1 MSSATEPERL
11 LIVNA
16 DDFGLTDGVCRA
28 IVRAHR
34 DGIVTS
40 TSVLAVGP
48 AFARNASMLDDVPEL
63 GVGVHLAA
71 VGEDPPVLSAR
82 EVPTLVDRH
91 GRFPLSWRQFFPRM
105 ALRRIDLDDLE
116 REFTAQGDAVRAAV
130 GAERVTH
137 LDTHQHVHLWPRID
151 ALVCR
156 LAKAWGVP
164 GMRITRSVG
173 NGVKGRAVNLLG
185 ARLDRRARAAGLA
198 VPETFAGFD
207 EAGGVT
213 ESTLVGVIDQLAS
226 SGASTAEIGVHP
238 GEHGDADLAR
248 YEWGYRWGDEL
259 DALTSASVREAVDR
273 AGFRLGSF
281 AALRPVH
288 P

>member
-1 MSSATEPERL
+1 MSSATAPERL

-48 AFARNASMLDDVPEL
+48 AFTRGAPMLDDVPGL

-82 EVPTLVDRH
+82 EIPTLVDEH
-91 GRFPLSWRQFFPRM
+91 GRFPLSWRQFLPRM
-105 ALRRIDLDDLE
+105 ALRRIDLADLE
-116 REFTAQGDAVRAAV
+116 REFTAQGEAVRAAV
-130 GAERVTH
+130 GAGRVTH
-137 LDTHQHVHLWPRID
+137 LDTHQHLHLWPRID
-151 ALVCR
+151 SLVCR
-156 LAKAWGVP
+156 LARAWGVP
-164 GMRITRSVG
+164 GVRVTRSVG
-173 NGVKGRAVNLLG
+173 AGVTGRLVNLLG
-185 ARLDRRARAAGLA
+185 ARLDRRARRAGLA
-198 VPETFAGFD
+198 VPEMFAGFD

-213 ESTLVGVIDQLAS
+213 APRLVGVIDQLAAT
-226 SGASTAEIGVHP
+226 GAATAEIGVHP
-238 GEHGDADLAR
+238 GEHDDRDLAR

-259 DALTSASVREAVDR
+259 DALTAPHVREAVER

-281 AALRPVH
+281 AALRPARS
-288 P
+288 

>member
-40 TSVLAVGP
+40 TSALAVGP
-48 AFARNASMLDDVPEL
+48 AFGRCVSMLDEVPDL
-63 GVGVHLAA
+63 GIGVHLAA

-82 EVPTLVDRH
+82 EIPTLVDER
-91 GRFPLSWRQFFPRM
+91 GRFPLSWRQFLPRM
-105 ALRRIDLDDLE
+105 AMRRIDLDDLE

-130 GAERVTH
+130 GPERVTH
-137 LDTHQHVHLWPRID
+137 LDTHQHLHLWPRID

-156 LAKAWGVP
+156 LARRWDVP
-164 GMRITRSVG
+164 GLRVTRSIG
-173 NGVKGRAVNLLG
+173 SGLKGRIVNLLG
-185 ARLDRRARAAGLA
+185 TRLDQRARAAGLA
-198 VPETFAGFD
+198 VPEVFAGFD
-207 EAGGVT
+207 EAGAVT
-213 ESTLVGVIDQLAS
+213 ASRLVGVVDQLAGT
-226 SGASTAEIGVHP
+226 GATTAEIGVHP
-238 GEHGDADLAR
+238 GEHADADLDR

-259 DALTSASVREAVDR
+259 DALTAPHVRDAVER

-281 AALRPVH
+281 ADLRLARS
-288 P
+288 